1 VIATTVG
8 YAQGKLE
15 DPSYELVCTGATGH
29 TEVPAVVLRD
39 LGLCRNGIG
48 HVYTMKVLSL

>member
-1 VIATTVG
+1 MIATTVG